1 MRDTMR
7 KARRNTHKPTHSTR
21 RPDPAVQSRQ
31 QPQATGTGSP
41 CREEGADTQGS
52 SLTILRKPHT
62 HFPFNWP
69 SPSFY
74 GMKHPC
80 EIKTHF
86 HMRACMWGLQQLY
99 SRQPEAGNSSHVLQ
113 QNWRRCECIH
123 TTEHYSAISFK
134 GTVVHTAAWV
144 NLRGLLRSESSQD
157 QNEPHYV
164 CSLLEKANTQ
174 DGKETGRWVTREGK
188 TLRTEEC
195 WNTTKITF

>member
-1 MRDTMR
+1 MIDCTLLKLKYSVVQKTLFRTKQTIYTWENRFANHGPDKRRVPRIHTETLTYKLPICLKYLKTLHQRIKMESKHVKEAQCHQLWGKSGEKLMRDTMR

-86 HMRACMWGLQQLY
+86 HMRACM
-99 SRQPEAGNSSHVLQ
+99 
-113 QNWRRCECIH
+113 
-123 TTEHYSAISFK
+123 
-134 GTVVHTAAWV
+134 
-144 NLRGLLRSESSQD
+144 
-157 QNEPHYV
+157 
-164 CSLLEKANTQ
+164 
-174 DGKETGRWVTREGK
+174 
-188 TLRTEEC
+188 
-195 WNTTKITF
+195 